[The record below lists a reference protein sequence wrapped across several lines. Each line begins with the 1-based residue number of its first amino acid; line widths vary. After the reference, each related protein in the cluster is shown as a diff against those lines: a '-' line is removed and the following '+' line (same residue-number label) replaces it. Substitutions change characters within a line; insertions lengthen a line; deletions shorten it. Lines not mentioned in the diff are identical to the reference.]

1 MRAAI
6 LSDPV
11 GDIVVMGHKNEYEQ
25 QQRCTDPNN
34 DRNVQRVA
42 FFGHCYNNPF
52 TKKTPRV
59 KKV

>member
-1 MRAAI
+1 M
-6 LSDPV
+6 LLDSV
-11 GDIVVMGHKNEYEQ
+11 GDLAVMGHKNEYEQ

-34 DRNVQRVA
+34 GQNVPRIA
-42 FFGHCYNNPF
+42 FLGHGYNNPF